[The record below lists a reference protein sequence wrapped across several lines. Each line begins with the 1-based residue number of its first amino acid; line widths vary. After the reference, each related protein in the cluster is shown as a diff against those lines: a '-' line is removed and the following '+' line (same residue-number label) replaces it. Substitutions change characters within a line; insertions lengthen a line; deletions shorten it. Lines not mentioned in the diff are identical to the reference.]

1 MLATK
6 HLAPAVHPADTPS
19 VSAPPVSGP
28 APVAARTE
36 PVDRR
41 ADRSRGSDA
50 DAHLIRLCLDLQVD
64 ALLLTL
70 GAAAAGQDAAS
81 TSPWIRWVSEDVQ
94 TACALAADVM
104 DGGASLP
111 TVLGTE
117 LDHAAPT
124 TALDNLV
131 ARYESMAALLSDVL
145 SPAKARPTA
154 PERPRVREAL
164 RQCERRLGELR
175 ANQPDGGPPRE
186 LHLP

>member
-1 MLATK
+1 
-6 HLAPAVHPADTPS
+6 
-19 VSAPPVSGP
+19 VSAPAP
-28 APVAARTE
+28 AAVQAE
-36 PVDRR
+36 PAERR
-41 ADRSRGSDA
+41 AGRSHGSDA
-50 DAHLIRLCLDLQVD
+50 DAHLLRLCLDLQVD

-70 GAAAAGQDAAS
+70 GAAAAGQGAAS

-111 TVLGTE
+111 TVLGTD

-131 ARYESMAALLSDVL
+131 ARYESMASLLADVL
-145 SPAKARPTA
+145 SPARARPA
-154 PERPRVREAL
+154 GPERPGVREAL